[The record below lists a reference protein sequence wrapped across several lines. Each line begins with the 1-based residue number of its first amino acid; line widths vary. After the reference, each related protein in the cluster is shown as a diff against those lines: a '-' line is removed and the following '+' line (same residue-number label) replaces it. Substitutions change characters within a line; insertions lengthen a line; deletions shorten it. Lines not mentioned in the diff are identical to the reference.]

1 MEITSFWVILAAC
14 LVPVIVAVGATM
26 QDESTAMHG
35 GFHKK
40 HL

>member
-1 MEITSFWVILAAC
+1 MEITNFWVILAAC
-14 LVPVIVAVGATM
+14 LIPVVIAFAAIV

>member
-1 MEITSFWVILAAC
+1 MTFWVILMAC
-14 LVPVIVAVGATM
+14 LIPVVVGVMATLV
-26 QDESTAMHG
+26 DEDIAMHG

>member
-1 MEITSFWVILAAC
+1 MDISFGMLLFLALIPVVVGVI
-14 LVPVIVAVGATM
+14 AT
-26 QDESTAMHG
+26 QVDEDIAMHG

>member
-14 LVPVIVAVGATM
+14 LIPVAIAVAATM
-26 QDESTAMHG
+26 QDESIAMHG